1 MALRRR
7 AFIACFGAG
16 ADMLQFSF
24 DEIENRIQ
32 LTQRALVFG
41 RVTQE
46 DVQCADVE
54 DSDPETRATAACSRS
69 AVTLSTWGPAKIS
82 AGYPEYFGVIAV
94 TNLQAV
100 A

>member
-1 MALRRR
+1 
-7 AFIACFGAG
+7 
-16 ADMLQFSF
+16 MLQFSF

-69 AVTLSTWGPAKIS
+69 AVTLSTRGRRQRFPRITPNIS
-82 AGYPEYFGVIAV
+82 EWFRWLIFRRSH
-94 TNLQAV
+94 
-100 A
+100 